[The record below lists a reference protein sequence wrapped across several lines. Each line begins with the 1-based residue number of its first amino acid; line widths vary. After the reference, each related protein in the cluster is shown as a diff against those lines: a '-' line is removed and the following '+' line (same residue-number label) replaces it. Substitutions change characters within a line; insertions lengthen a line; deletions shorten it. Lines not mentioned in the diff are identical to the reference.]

1 MWHAYVN
8 FKKIYIYFYY
18 YNYSKSF
25 LLKKHLKIKT
35 GKRGGKNKESSSKPL
50 IPLSEKIKINKYTP
64 IKQKKNT
71 I

>member
-1 MWHAYVN
+1 VWIFFLH
-8 FKKIYIYFYY
+8 Y

-50 IPLSEKIKINKYTP
+50 IPLSEKIKINK
-64 IKQKKNT
+64 
-71 I
+71 